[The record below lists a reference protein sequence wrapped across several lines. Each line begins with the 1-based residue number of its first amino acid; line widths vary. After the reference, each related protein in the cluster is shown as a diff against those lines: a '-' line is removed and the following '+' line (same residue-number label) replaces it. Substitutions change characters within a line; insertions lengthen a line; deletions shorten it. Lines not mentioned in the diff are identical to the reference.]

1 MSDWGGGYVTDVTY
15 TTGWY
20 SQQSPAIVAIA
31 AIIGGAR
38 ASVPAGDDPMQV
50 MELGCGFGYAAMALA
65 ASNPSWSVVG
75 VDFIP
80 AHIAGA
86 REWAAEA
93 GLTNV
98 RFIEADLSSWE
109 DHPEM
114 ANLPEMDFITM
125 HGVWSWVPPA
135 TRSGIV
141 RLLARKV
148 LPGGLV
154 HVSYNNLPG
163 WQSRLGAARVIRE
176 VGARVSG
183 RSDQQAQEGFRVL
196 KELSDAKAHFTG
208 TSVANLIASLSQTSP
223 SYLAHEFMNRQWS
236 PCFAMDV
243 AEALSEAKLEFVAA
257 SSLTDNFPDLTMT
270 EEQRAIFNRY
280 SDVGLRELVKDMCMA
295 RSLRHDVFVRGAR
308 RLNMAERANALMD
321 VHLALIAP
329 VQELPEA
336 LIVPAGRAELNRS
349 FYLPI
354 VNALST
360 RPGRVGDLLN
370 MPDVVGRRDNPAELI
385 SILISAGMVE
395 PMARPGTEASMG
407 AMRFNAVSAR
417 RMMAAGSTPNL
428 AVGAASQ
435 PAGTPIS
442 APLLT
447 LVIADFMRQGIT
459 GVDNLVRVMQVP
471 EEEHATAR
479 ASVEQC
485 IDYRLPLLRVAGVL

>member
-38 ASVPAGDDPMQV
+38 ATVPSGDDPMQV

-75 VDFIP
+75 VDFNP

-114 ANLPEMDFITM
+114 ANLPEMDFITL

-154 HVSYNNLPG
+154 HVSYNSLPG
-163 WQSRLGAARVIRE
+163 WQSRLAAARVIRE
-176 VGARVSG
+176 VGSRTGG
-183 RSDQQAQEGFRVL
+183 RSDQQAREGLRVL

-208 TSVANLIASLSQTSP
+208 TSVANLIESLSRTSP
-223 SYLAHEFMNRQWS
+223 SYLAHEFMNRQWA

-243 AEALSEAKLEFVAA
+243 ADAFSEAKLEFVAA

-280 SDVGLRELVKDMCMA
+280 GDVGMRELVKDMCMA

-321 VHLALIAP
+321 VHLTLTAP

-336 LIVPAGRAELNRS
+336 LIVPAGRQSAEHASWACRRFAEHARCRWTQGQPGGTDQHPDQRRHGGADGAAWNRS
-349 FYLPI
+349 RHGRD
-354 VNALST
+354 ALQRGVGAT
-360 RPGRVGDLLN
+360 HDGGGQHAEPG
-370 MPDVVGRRDNPAELI
+370 GRRRV
-385 SILISAGMVE
+385 SAGGDTDFRSLVD
-395 PMARPGTEASMG
+395 PGG
-407 AMRFNAVSAR
+407 R
-417 RMMAAGSTPNL
+417 GL
-428 AVGAASQ
+428 H
-435 PAGTPIS
+435 
-442 APLLT
+442 APGHH
-447 LVIADFMRQGIT
+447 RG
-459 GVDNLVRVMQVP
+459 G
-471 EEEHATAR
+471 
-479 ASVEQC
+479 
-485 IDYRLPLLRVAGVL
+485 

>member
-38 ASVPAGDDPMQV
+38 ATVPAGDDPMQV

-176 VGARVSG
+176 VGAG
-183 RSDQQAQEGFRVL
+183 RSERRGQHAQEGLQVL

-223 SYLAHEFMNRQWS
+223 SYLAHEFMNR
-236 PCFAMDV
+236 
-243 AEALSEAKLEFVAA
+243 
-257 SSLTDNFPDLTMT
+257 
-270 EEQRAIFNRY
+270 
-280 SDVGLRELVKDMCMA
+280 
-295 RSLRHDVFVRGAR
+295 
-308 RLNMAERANALMD
+308 
-321 VHLALIAP
+321 
-329 VQELPEA
+329 
-336 LIVPAGRAELNRS
+336 
-349 FYLPI
+349 
-354 VNALST
+354 
-360 RPGRVGDLLN
+360 
-370 MPDVVGRRDNPAELI
+370 
-385 SILISAGMVE
+385 
-395 PMARPGTEASMG
+395 
-407 AMRFNAVSAR
+407 
-417 RMMAAGSTPNL
+417 
-428 AVGAASQ
+428 
-435 PAGTPIS
+435 
-442 APLLT
+442 
-447 LVIADFMRQGIT
+447 
-459 GVDNLVRVMQVP
+459 
-471 EEEHATAR
+471 
-479 ASVEQC
+479 
-485 IDYRLPLLRVAGVL
+485 